1 MHYVHRISVHSH
13 RIFQIRVLNFSC
25 FSFNNVFM
33 IDDGKLLFDCKHC
46 LFKTISCQYLNTDE
60 FELIQNKSIQLHFEK
75 GETIVKQGDR
85 STHLIFLHKG
95 ILKFTYQNQNGKNF
109 IMTIVSGPKLLGGAN
124 LFFKNTNIFSLVA
137 VEPCDICLIDEGA
150 FKKTLANHGNFLL
163 VLFERTIE
171 MFQSSI
177 FNFISLA
184 HQQVNGRIADI
195 LIYLSENVYKNT
207 PYDLTLSRKEIAEFA
222 ACSHENVI
230 NTLSRLNKE
239 GVITLEG
246 KKIVI
251 NDLKKLEEISRRG

>member
-1 MHYVHRISVHSH
+1 MVDSNT
-13 RIFQIRVLNFSC
+13 Q
-25 FSFNNVFM
+25 
-33 IDDGKLLFDCKHC
+33 LFDCEKC
-46 LFKTISCQYLNTDE
+46 LFKSISCQYLINEE
-60 FELIQNKSIQLHFEK
+60 FELIRRTSIQLHFEK
-75 GETIVKQGDR
+75 GETIVKQGGK

-95 ILKFTYQNQNGKNF
+95 ILKFSYHNQNGKNF

-124 LFFKNTNIFSLVA
+124 LFFKNTNVFSLVA
-137 VEPCDICLIDEGA
+137 VEPCDICLIDEGV

-207 PYDLTLSRKEIAEFA
+207 TYEFTLSRKEIAEFA

-239 GVITLEG
+239 GIITLEG
-246 KKIVI
+246 KKIII
-251 NDLKKLEEISRRG
+251 NDLKKLEDISRRG